1 MYLLLPLVAS
11 WFYVTAALFLKQ
23 ATERGVG
30 VWRGAFICNWVTA
43 IFFLSLTPFGGEIF
57 WDYRLV
63 QPAIVAMLFVAGQL
77 LTFLALENGEVS
89 FVTPILGAKSVLVA
103 VFSVLLIGDA
113 IRQSLWVAAA
123 LSCLGIAILNRGGK
137 KGRKRSFIRGG
148 LIAIQAAVAYAI
160 FDVLVMKWSPPWGLG
175 TFLPL
180 MSWFAGIY
188 SFLFIPLFSGSLKE
202 AFREGGTS
210 LWAGAA
216 CIATQGLILIFTLA
230 RFGDATAVNIVYSTR
245 GLWSLIAV
253 YFIGHWF
260 GNREHKLDKSVFR
273 NRCVG
278 AFLLSLAVVLVFL

>member
-123 LSCLGIAILNRGGK
+123 LSCLGIAILNRGAK
-137 KGRKRSFIRGG
+137 RVEKGRSSVGAYRDPSRRG
-148 LIAIQAAVAYAI
+148 LCI

-188 SFLFIPLFSGSLKE
+188 SFCSFHFLRLTERGVQRG
-202 AFREGGTS
+202 AS
-210 LWAGAA
+210 LWAGALYRYPG
-216 CIATQGLILIFTLA
+216 TILIFTLA
-230 RFGDATAVNIVYSTR
+230 RFGDATAVNIVYNAR

-253 YFIGHWF
+253 ILLAIGL
-260 GNREHKLDKSVFR
+260 ETDSLDKPVFR

-278 AFLLSLAVVLVFL
+278 RFCYP